1 MQNLNS
7 KLESVSDFFK
17 NGDSALGYRR
27 LIDCGLDTRNIDV
40 YKKTLALIEKSEN
53 ENQPNDFSEVFDF
66 IHSLNDFRM
75 PASQASSLPLL
86 KVENIGKQYAKSQ
99 FKISPLSFQLNY
111 GEIIGLVGENGN
123 GKTTLL
129 KLLTQD
135 LDADE
140 GSLTFNLKH
149 DSVFE
154 LRSQLVYIP
163 QRVPKWHGS
172 LLDNLQF
179 AMAQNGILGEDNM
192 VWVDMVIARLGLR
205 KFKHLNWTQISS
217 GYRTRFEIAKSLLR
231 KPKLMLLDEPL
242 SNLDIISQQ
251 TILQDLKFLAQS
263 ESNPFGLILSS
274 QQLYEVEK
282 IADLVIFLKQGEAQF
297 QNNNAERNEADDLI
311 FEIETTENRE
321 TLLKVFETLDIKAL
335 NFNGGVFIAHFH
347 HSTQSSD
354 VFRNIGNNDLKLN
367 AIRNISQSSRRF
379 FIK

>member
-53 ENQPNDFSEVFDF
+53 ENQTNDFSEVFDF
-66 IHSLNDFRM
+66 IHSLNDFNM

-135 LDADE
+135 LEADE
-140 GSLTFNLKH
+140 GSLSFNLKH

-179 AMAQNGILGEDNM
+179 AMAQNGILGNDNI

-205 KFKHLNWTQISS
+205 KFKHLNWNQISS

-282 IADLVIFLKQGEAQF
+282 IADLVIFLNQGEAQF

-347 HSTQSSD
+347 YSTKGAD
-354 VFRNIGNNDLKLN
+354 VFKNIGNYDLKLN